1 MINYPFVYPSAKSNR
16 PKTVFPHMAEA
27 RYPQVD
33 PSKPSKPPI
42 GGINIGVS
50 AYSKHPQEAFAAVR
64 CLVRPEN
71 QLEVAT
77 LGGLPP
83 VRSDLYDRP
92 AIRKIYPGFSDL
104 IRTSIQGAAP
114 RPSISPAYQDLS
126 LAIQRALHPTTKID
140 PDNVEP
146 TYDELRDKVRQAIKR
161 EGLL

>member
-1 MINYPFVYPSAKSNR
+1 
-16 PKTVFPHMAEA
+16 
-27 RYPQVD
+27 
-33 PSKPSKPPI
+33 
-42 GGINIGVS
+42 VS
-50 AYSKHPQEAFAAVR
+50 AYSKHPKEAFEAVR
-64 CLVRPEN
+64 CLVKPAN

-92 AIRKIYPGFSDL
+92 AIQKIYPGFADL
-104 IRTSIQGAAP
+104 IRTSIETAAP

-140 PDNVEP
+140 PNNVEP
-146 TYDELRDKVRQAIKR
+146 TYNELRDKVQQAVKR